1 MIHKTEY
8 YPNTHGLKNMYN
20 KLLSLGAT
28 INNHSV
34 IEYDDTVKQK
44 VISSYI
50 NDGESPDMAKY
61 IVDYFEYIYEHR

>member
-1 MIHKTEY
+1 MHKTEY
-8 YPNTHGLKNMYN
+8 YPNTHGLKNIYN

-34 IEYDDTVKQK
+34 IEYDDTVKQ
-44 VISSYI
+44 
-50 NDGESPDMAKY
+50 MAKY

>member
-8 YPNTHGLKNMYN
+8 YPNTHGLKNIYN

-44 VISSYI
+44 SNII
-50 NDGESPDMAKY
+50 
-61 IVDYFEYIYEHR
+61 IYKRW

>member
-1 MIHKTEY
+1 MHKTEY
-8 YPNTHGLKNMYN
+8 YPNT
-20 KLLSLGAT
+20 LGAT

-50 NDGESPDMAKY
+50 SG
-61 IVDYFEYIYEHR
+61 

>member
-8 YPNTHGLKNMYN
+8 YPSTHGLKNIYN

-28 INNHSV
+28 ITNHSV

-50 NDGESPDMAKY
+50 SDGESPDMAKY